1 MFLDIHPRNP
11 LPICVYIIENYFR
24 LTVTNFVFVSAFDG
38 RRLETSQPN
47 VWWIEPLALPSLQYH
62 VALLPLQIGN
72 ILTYFLLQSCSNNN
86 NRKPSASI
94 TISFFTNNFYFW
106 KIDVSNI
113 INKSIRFET
122 NKWTLGTC
130 LELGEVLCWEECR
143 EKCVI
148 HCSYQKDIS
157 LSIPGH

>member
-1 MFLDIHPRNP
+1 MFFICISSNDIFQKVIINRDICQTIYILHITITSSSLNVSGYSSRNP

-24 LTVTNFVFVSAFDG
+24 LTVTNFLFFVSAFDG
-38 RRLETSQPN
+38 R
-47 VWWIEPLALPSLQYH
+47 IQYH
-62 VALLPLQIGN
+62 VALQELQIGN

-122 NKWTLGTC
+122 NKCTLGTC
-130 LELGEVLCWEECR
+130 L
-143 EKCVI
+143 
-148 HCSYQKDIS
+148 
-157 LSIPGH
+157 